1 MKNKKIIIW
10 LIASFLTLVG
20 SMFMYQYFV
29 NTSSWVGILCLVIGA
44 VLLGPAVKGW
54 SELIEL
60 LIDGNRDEN

>member
-1 MKNKKIIIW
+1 
-10 LIASFLTLVG
+10 
-20 SMFMYQYFV
+20 MYQYFV
-29 NTSSWVGILCLVIGA
+29 NTSSWVGILCLAVGA